1 MEQQD
6 FGLAYEL
13 SPTERRE
20 VRERYPDVYFPDPV
34 LEPVW
39 TGRRDHRLIPEKRAI
54 VDQAYEGPG
63 VMVFGICSPQ
73 YKIIHYEDII
83 ATVENTVEQIKG
95 YGNIEVKPSVYT
107 EGGGRMKITLK
118 FSDMVTE
125 IKTKDAIIPKIEVF
139 SSYDLSTKLMG
150 KFGAFQ
156 LKCTNGMGVWQSFKA
171 FAKRHLNNLFLS
183 DLETNIVEGLSI
195 FGTQIET
202 WKSWT
207 EKRLTK
213 EFYEEIWEEL
223 PFSAAER
230 SKIEAL
236 PEMGTERKLI
246 EILPTEKVD
255 LWTFNSVLTQFAT
268 HEVKSELRK
277 MELET
282 AIARTMERAANR
294 I

>member
-1 MEQQD
+1 
-6 FGLAYEL
+6 
-13 SPTERRE
+13 
-20 VRERYPDVYFPDPV
+20 
-34 LEPVW
+34 
-39 TGRRDHRLIPEKRAI
+39 
-54 VDQAYEGPG
+54 
-63 VMVFGICSPQ
+63 
-73 YKIIHYEDII
+73 
-83 ATVENTVEQIKG
+83 
-95 YGNIEVKPSVYT
+95 
-107 EGGGRMKITLK
+107 MKITLK